1 MTEKNDNTKI
11 SATAKKTV
19 VKKTAATAKAPTTAA
34 RVVKTTAKPAT
45 AAKKTPAGQADKKD
59 KVKKV
64 KMIRDSYSM
73 PESDYTSLIALKKQC
88 LAGGVAVKKSELLR
102 AGLQSLAKLSNAALL
117 AAVKPVVAGK

>member
-1 MTEKNDNTKI
+1 
-11 SATAKKTV
+11 V
-19 VKKTAATAKAPTTAA
+19 VKAA
-34 RVVKTTAKPAT
+34 AKPAT
-45 AAKKTPAGQADKKD
+45 AAKQTPAGQADKKD

-117 AAVKPVVAGK
+117 AAVKPVIAGK